1 MGEASLM
8 AVTSGKVQWA
18 ATQATSSTCGTSN
31 VLIGGGLPARSGSGG
46 SNIYNEVKYS
56 LTNSDTCSDPLEHG
70 TNGYSQT
77 DMRTDRSTLTS
88 TRAALCTTTS
98 SGLRSI
104 MMRQH
109 QTTFFT
115 RVNCGS

>member
-1 MGEASLM
+1 MGTLSPEGEASLM
-8 AVTSGKVQWA
+8 AVTLGKVQWA
-18 ATQATSSTCGTSN
+18 ATQATSSACGASN
-31 VLIGGGLPARSGSGG
+31 VLIGGGLPARSGSGV
-46 SNIYNEVKYS
+46 SIIYNETRAQIHLSTEQMATLKP
-56 LTNSDTCSDPLEHG
+56 TCGS
-70 TNGYSQT
+70 
-77 DMRTDRSTLTS
+77 DRSTLTS